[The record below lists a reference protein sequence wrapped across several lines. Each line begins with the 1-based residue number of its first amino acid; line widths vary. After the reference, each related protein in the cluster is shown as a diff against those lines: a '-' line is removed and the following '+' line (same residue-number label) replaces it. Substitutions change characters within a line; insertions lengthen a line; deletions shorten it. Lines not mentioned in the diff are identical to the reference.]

1 MLYMH
6 TYTTTFVISIHLI
19 RHLEKE
25 INRNALFNFIVS
37 SNTTLMIPHTHT
49 LTYTTLRTLLAD
61 HAGRN
66 Q

>member
-49 LTYTTLRTLLAD
+49 HVHDTSNITR
-61 HAGRN
+61 
-66 Q
+66 